1 MVLLKL
7 LVAGLLALAP
17 SSMVL
22 ADTGPGTQAC
32 TDASARVTAAQSK
45 LATDQAALAALPGGT
60 TIASILQA
68 AQQLVA
74 GDTSSLA
81 ELQAAQTAAC
91 TGTPTTTVT
100 PTPTPDPGDCDRLG
114 QVNCHHHFPPGCV
127 PNVYNNT
134 NCLPPCVPTFNN
146 GCTVPP
152 APPVVTSNGANG
164 QCVTFR
170 DQATQYGTVLNNG
183 RRSYND
189 LVARYLALHNGDG
202 TLLTQ
207 AELDQIR
214 AARLLADNQY
224 APWDNTIGQ
233 LRTICQQP
241 PPVPIIN
248 EVAPPAACNCSAPA
262 PAAAPLAAP
271 GPTIIYGAPSGGQV
285 SRIPS
290 GSVETGEWEPGTP
303 DAG

>member
-68 AQQLVA
+68 AQQLVT

-100 PTPTPDPGDCDRLG
+100 PTPTPNPGDCDNVPG

-152 APPVVTSNGANG
+152 APPVVSNGGN
-164 QCVTFR
+164 CVTFR
-170 DQATQYGTVLNNG
+170 DNTIRYGNTLNNS
-183 RRSYND
+183 RRNFND
-189 LVARYLALHNGDG
+189 LAARYLALHNGDG
-202 TLLTQ
+202 TALTQ
-207 AELDQIR
+207 DEINQLR
-214 AARLLADNQY
+214 AARALDNSQFT
-224 APWDNTIGQ
+224 AFDAAFGQ
-233 LRTICQQP
+233 LRTVCNTP
-241 PPVPIIN
+241 TPPVALIN
-248 EVAPPAACNCSAPA
+248 EVPAPAACNCSAPA

-285 SRIPS
+285 TRIPS